1 MTNLQHTSLFHTI
14 AMLIR
19 HDTEGFT
26 EHNGKLH
33 TGKMDLNT
41 EYKMYGGYTKSLV
54 SNWNNCYPIK
64 LDVLKSFVNEETI
77 KIAMEEKYITTPR
90 YKGFSKYQDEI
101 VKLTEKGKRHVLK
114 LLENK

>member
-14 AMLIR
+14 AMIIR

-54 SNWNNCYPIK
+54 SNWNNSYPVK
-64 LDVLKSFVNEETI
+64 LDVLKSFVNEETV
-77 KIAMEEKYITTPR
+77 KIAMEEKYITMPR

-114 LLENK
+114 LLEN

>member
-14 AMLIR
+14 AMFIR

-26 EHNGKLH
+26 ECNGKLH
-33 TGKMDLNT
+33 IGKMDLNA
-41 EYKMYGGYTKSLV
+41 EYKMFNGYTKSLV
-54 SNWNNCYPIK
+54 SNWNNNYPLK
-64 LDVLKSFVNEETI
+64 LDVLKSFVNQETI
-77 KIAMEEKYITTPR
+77 KIAIEEKYITMPR

-114 LLENK
+114 LLEN